1 MPPPPP
7 RPAPA
12 APPTPATPPVPAAPP
27 APVPV
32 VPPAAPPFAP
42 ATPPAPPCAPAAPL
56 APAAASPPASLPVC
70 WDLPQP
76 IARAIT
82 ATSRSQRITG
92 VFTSVE
98 WPLRWLIAASFHFAE
113 KKPSRDDR
121 RLAEQAAVA
130 DVRLAVHARRGVRE
144 PDERIRRHQQ
154 VPHDVHAFGREVGGR
169 PIHNVGDTVDDRPAA
184 KFVNARRGGPAT
196 DRWIGR
202 YFSTM

>member
-1 MPPPPP
+1 M
-7 RPAPA
+7 AVA
-12 APPTPATPPVPAAPP
+12 
-27 APVPV
+27 
-32 VPPAAPPFAP
+32 
-42 ATPPAPPCAPAAPL
+42 L
-56 APAAASPPASLPVC
+56 ANCGFFSL
-70 WDLPQP
+70 
-76 IARAIT
+76 R
-82 ATSRSQRITG
+82 R
-92 VFTSVE
+92 
-98 WPLRWLIAASFHFAE
+98 
-113 KKPSRDDR
+113 KKPSGDDR

-202 YFSTM
+202 YFSTMKDQAFRKPLLSSSFTVGDLRNTRYVVLKSFFGFGLP